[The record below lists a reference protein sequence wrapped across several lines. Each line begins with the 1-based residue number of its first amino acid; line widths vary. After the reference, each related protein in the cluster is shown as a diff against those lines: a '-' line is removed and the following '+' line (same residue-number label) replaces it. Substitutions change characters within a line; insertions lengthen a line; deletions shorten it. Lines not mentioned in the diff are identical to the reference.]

1 MRKLLIAGL
10 LGLSSLALAQEPMRV
25 VRCDAVAMRSTISNI
40 YVTPENETYIT
51 NEEGIFRVFDLNL
64 AEPLAVPDGQESL
77 LQYPGGN
84 ALITWDEGELNR
96 TIGGVLSQGNP
107 VTATY
112 YDADQDEL
120 WVGTAASGLF
130 ICKTKP
136 RLRLVEQMYTRNSKL
151 RSDYINTIHRDYR
164 GTYWIG
170 TRYGVLKGRDNR
182 WEVIERD
189 FNIESIA
196 TDSSKV
202 WFLGNNLVGYLD
214 RRDTWYPIELPN
226 RTTEGRLRKITF
238 DPTGNLWI
246 ASEILTQYNPETQG
260 VTVYGPAAYYTSE
273 FATVLR
279 VNRDS
284 ALWVGTEDKG
294 LYLIE
299 KESAMTVSLLVDREL
314 TCAEDDPGGRLE
326 VRITGGSDPYRIDW
340 SQRALTGS
348 SADQLMA
355 GTYTVS
361 VTDASGKSKTATA
374 ELEDPNITLD
384 LRVQAPESEP
394 GAQDGRAIVEVSG
407 GSPGYRYAWDTGEKV
422 RVASSLTGGI
432 HRVTVTDTKGC
443 TAVGEVSV
451 EQKAAD
457 LMVDITT
464 TSTIPCSDASAGA
477 LSATVRGGREPFA
490 YEWNNGANT
499 AQIRALTEGTYQLTV
514 TDSEGTTQEAEVL
527 LIAPLPLEV
536 DAQVVA
542 NASTNQSDG
551 KAEVTVS
558 GGTQPYT
565 YRWDSRES
573 EARAERLNAGTHQ
586 VTVTDANGCTATASV
601 EITEDILPLTTSL
614 EIANPVRC
622 PGDIN
627 GALSVQPQGGKPP
640 YAYRWNS
647 PALSGRQVSGL
658 PPGNYAVTVVDAAGQ
673 ETSAQASLSEPS
685 SIQVQAVPSQPAS
698 TDNADGQATVQ
709 ASGGSPPYTFV
720 WSNGQ
725 TTEIATGLAPGEYQV
740 TVTDSNGCT
749 TTGSVAINENILPL
763 AATIT
768 PTTQLTC
775 AGQTNA
781 GAKVVVQGG
790 KAPFRYAWSSGSAGS
805 EVSGLAAGNYTVTV
819 TDAEGTTQT
828 ASLSI
833 TEPEALITR
842 TRVVEPAS
850 TDGADGQAN
859 VEVSG
864 GTAPY
869 SYAWDNGQTNA
880 DANGLTPGIHQVT
893 VTDANGCST
902 RAEVT
907 IPENILP
914 LTVDLTQTAAIN
926 CAGAQTGALAAEVR
940 GGKAPFTYN
949 WSTGAS
955 AERLS
960 DLPSGEYGLTITDAE
975 GTQQSART
983 RINQPQAIVLDASP
997 VQPASTDSRDGQA
1010 RVRVTGGSQPY
1021 TYRWD
1026 SGEEEATATRLAP
1039 GSHTVTVTDA
1049 SGCTATAEV
1058 TITENIL
1065 PLVVEAEQGSAISC
1079 AGDATASARAAIQ
1092 GGKGPFTYAWSTG
1105 ATSEEVTELPAGTYG
1120 LTVTDAE
1127 STEQTTRLQI
1137 EEPSA
1142 LVPEAIALEP
1152 ASTDGSDGQAR
1163 VRVTGGSQPY
1173 TYRWDSGEEEATAT
1187 RLAPGS
1193 HTVTVTDAS
1202 GCTATAEVTI
1212 TENILPLVVEA
1223 EQGSAISCAGDA
1235 TASAVATIQGGKGP
1249 FTYTWSTGATT
1260 KEVTGLSAGAYD
1272 VTVTD
1277 AEGTEQTARLQIE
1290 EPPALVLEA
1299 TAVEPASTDGSDGQA
1314 RVRVTGGSQPYTYRW
1329 DSGENEATA
1338 TRLAPGTHV
1347 VTVTDASGCTA
1358 TAEVTITENILPL
1371 ELTLEVYEPISCYG
1385 AQDGAL
1391 STKVQG
1397 GKAPYSYDWG
1407 AASFTDGP
1415 TGLAPGT
1422 YSLTVADATGQSASS
1437 TISLTQP
1444 DSLSIDLRAI
1454 TPSTGGA
1461 KSDGKAEV
1469 AVVGGTPEYQIR
1481 WSSGETTPRAN
1492 QLDIGNQGV
1501 TVTDANGC
1509 EVEKNFPVEER
1520 MISGLVADKVETGQT
1535 IQMEALRF
1543 DADSTNVNADMY
1555 PLLDELYQFL
1565 NANPNVEVEI
1575 GGHTNDIP
1583 PDYYCDELST
1593 ARAKSVA
1600 DYLVRRGVSD
1610 TQVSYRG
1617 YGKRQPIASNDT
1629 PEGRAKNQRVE
1640 IKVLNTDG

>member
-25 VRCDAVAMRSTISNI
+25 VRCDAVAMRSAISNI
-40 YVTPENETYIT
+40 YVTPENETYVT
-51 NEEGIFRVFDLNL
+51 NEQGVFRVFDLNL
-64 AEPLAVPDGQESL
+64 AEPLAIPDGQESL

-96 TIGGVLSQGNP
+96 TIGGVLSEGNP
-107 VTATY
+107 VTATF

-136 RLRLVEQMYTRNSKL
+136 RLRLVEQMDTRNSKL

-182 WEVIERD
+182 WDVIERD
-189 FNIESIA
+189 FDIESIA

-202 WFLGNNLVGYLD
+202 WFLGNNLVGYVD

-226 RTTEGRLRKITF
+226 RSTEGRLRKIAF

-246 ASEILTQYNPETQG
+246 ASEILTHYNTETQD

-279 VNRDS
+279 MNRDS

-326 VRITGGSDPYRIDW
+326 VRITGGSEPYRIDW
-340 SQRALTGS
+340 SQQALTGS

-384 LRVQAPESEP
+384 VRMQAPESEP

-457 LMVDITT
+457 LIVDITT
-464 TSTIPCSDASAGA
+464 TSTIPCADASAGA
-477 LSATVRGGREPFA
+477 LSATVQGGREPYTYA
-490 YEWNNGANT
+490 WNNGANT
-499 AQIRALTEGTYQLTV
+499 AQVQALTEGAYQLTV

-536 DAQVVA
+536 DVQVVS

-551 KAEVTVS
+551 TAEVTVT
-558 GGTQPYT
+558 GGTEPYT

-573 EARAERLNAGTHQ
+573 EARAVRLNAGTHQ
-586 VTVTDANGCTATASV
+586 VTVTDANGCTAVASV

-614 EIANPVRC
+614 EITNPVLC
-622 PGDIN
+622 PGNIN

-658 PPGNYAVTVVDAAGQ
+658 PSGDYAVTVVDAAGQ

-698 TDNADGQATVQ
+698 TGNADGQATVQ
-709 ASGGSPPYTFV
+709 ASGGAAPYTYT
-720 WSNGQ
+720 WTNGQ
-725 TTEIATGLAPGEYQV
+725 TTEIATGLAPGDYQV
-740 TVTDSNGCT
+740 TVTDANGCT
-749 TTGSVAINENILPL
+749 ATGTVAINENILPL
-763 AATIT
+763 TATVT
-768 PTTQLTC
+768 PTTELTC

-781 GAKVVVQGG
+781 GARVAVQGG
-790 KAPFRYAWSSGSAGS
+790 KAPFRYAWSSGSDGS

-833 TEPEALITR
+833 TEPEALTTR

-850 TDGADGQAN
+850 TDGSDGQAT

-880 DANGLTPGIHQVT
+880 DVDGLTPGVHQVT
-893 VTDANGCST
+893 VTDANGCT
-902 RAEVT
+902 TLAEVT

-914 LTVDLTQTAAIN
+914 LAVDLSQTADIN
-926 CAGAQTGALAAEVR
+926 CAGDQSAALSVEVA
-940 GGKAPFTYN
+940 GGKSPFSYT
-949 WSTGAS
+949 WS
-955 AERLS
+955 
-960 DLPSGEYGLTITDAE
+960 SGESGAALFNLPAGAYGVTVTDAE
-975 GTQQSART
+975 GSEQSARLT
-983 RINQPQAIVLDASP
+983 ITEPKAMVLNAAA
-997 VQPASTDSRDGQA
+997 VQPATTGNRDGQA

-1021 TYRWD
+1021 TY
-1026 SGEEEATATRLAP
+1026 S
-1039 GSHTVTVTDA
+1039 
-1049 SGCTATAEV
+1049 
-1058 TITENIL
+1058 
-1065 PLVVEAEQGSAISC
+1065 
-1079 AGDATASARAAIQ
+1079 
-1092 GGKGPFTYAWSTG
+1092 
-1105 ATSEEVTELPAGTYG
+1105 
-1120 LTVTDAE
+1120 
-1127 STEQTTRLQI
+1127 
-1137 EEPSA
+1137 
-1142 LVPEAIALEP
+1142 
-1152 ASTDGSDGQAR
+1152 
-1163 VRVTGGSQPY
+1163 
-1173 TYRWDSGEEEATAT
+1173 
-1187 RLAPGS
+1187 
-1193 HTVTVTDAS
+1193 
-1202 GCTATAEVTI
+1202 
-1212 TENILPLVVEA
+1212 
-1223 EQGSAISCAGDA
+1223 
-1235 TASAVATIQGGKGP
+1235 
-1249 FTYTWSTGATT
+1249 
-1260 KEVTGLSAGAYD
+1260 
-1272 VTVTD
+1272 
-1277 AEGTEQTARLQIE
+1277 
-1290 EPPALVLEA
+1290 
-1299 TAVEPASTDGSDGQA
+1299 
-1314 RVRVTGGSQPYTYRW
+1314 W

-1358 TAEVTITENILPL
+1358 TADVAITENILPLVVQAEQGAAIDCAGGTAASARALVEGGKGPFTYAWNTGATTEEVTGLSAGTYTVTVTDVEGTAQTARLQIEEPPTLVLDAVALEPASTDGSDGQAQVRVTGGSQPYTYRWDSGETEATATELTPGTHQVTVTDASGCTTTAEVTITENILPL

-1407 AASFTDGP
+1407 ADSFTDGP
-1415 TGLAPGT
+1415 TGLSPGT
-1422 YSLTVADATGQSASS
+1422 YSLTVSDATGQSAAS
-1437 TISLTQP
+1437 TISLSQP
-1444 DSLSIDLRAI
+1444 DSLAINLRAI

-1461 KSDGKAEV
+1461 ESDGKAEV
-1469 AVVGGTPEYQIR
+1469 VIAGGTPDYQIR
-1481 WSSGETTPRAN
+1481 WSSGEITPQAN
-1492 QLDIGNQGV
+1492 RLDIGNQGV

-1509 EVEKNFPVEER
+1509 EVAENFPVEER
-1520 MISGLVADKVETGQT
+1520 MIPGLVADEVETGQT

-1543 DADSTNVNADMY
+1543 DADSTNINEGMY
-1555 PLLDELYQFL
+1555 PLLEELYQFL

-1575 GGHTNDIP
+1575 GGHTNNIP
-1583 PDYYCDELST
+1583 PDYYCDQLST

-1610 TQVSYRG
+1610 AQVSYRG

-1640 IKVLNTDG
+1640 IKILDAGG

>member
-25 VRCDAVAMRSTISNI
+25 VRCDAVAMRSAISNI
-40 YVTPENETYIT
+40 YVTPENETYVT
-51 NEEGIFRVFDLNL
+51 NEQGVFRVFDLNL
-64 AEPLAVPDGQESL
+64 AEPLAIPDGQESL

-96 TIGGVLSQGNP
+96 TIGGVLSEDNP
-107 VTATY
+107 VTATF
-112 YDADQDEL
+112 YDADKDEL

-136 RLRLVEQMYTRNSKL
+136 RLRLVEQMDTRNSKL

-182 WEVIERD
+182 WDVIERD
-189 FNIESIA
+189 FDIESIA

-202 WFLGNNLVGYLD
+202 WFLGNNLVGYVD

-226 RTTEGRLRKITF
+226 RSTEGRLRKIAF

-246 ASEILTQYNPETQG
+246 ASEILTHYNTETQD

-279 VNRDS
+279 MNRDS

-326 VRITGGSDPYRIDW
+326 VRITGGSEPYRIDW
-340 SQRALTGS
+340 SQQALTGS

-384 LRVQAPESEP
+384 LRMQAPESEP

-457 LMVDITT
+457 LIVDITT
-464 TSTIPCSDASAGA
+464 TSTIPCADASAGA
-477 LSATVRGGREPFA
+477 LSATVQGGREPYTYA
-490 YEWNNGANT
+490 WNNGANT
-499 AQIRALTEGTYQLTV
+499 AQIQALTEGTYQLTV
-514 TDSEGTTQEAEVL
+514 TDSEGSTQEAEVL

-536 DAQVVA
+536 DVQVVS

-551 KAEVTVS
+551 TAEVDVS
-558 GGTQPYT
+558 GGTEPYT

-586 VTVTDANGCTATASV
+586 VTVTDANGCMAVASV
-601 EITEDILPLTTSL
+601 DISEDILPLTTTV
-614 EIANPVRC
+614 EITNHVRC

-627 GALSVQPQGGKPP
+627 GALAVQTQGGKSP
-640 YAYRWNS
+640 YSYRWSS
-647 PALSGRQVSGL
+647 PALSGRQVTGL
-658 PPGNYAVTVVDAAGQ
+658 PSGEYSVTVVDAAGQ
-673 ETSAQASLSEPS
+673 ETTAQASLSEPS
-685 SIQVQAVPSQPAS
+685 PIQVQAVPSQPAS
-698 TDNADGQATVQ
+698 TGNADGQATVQ
-709 ASGGSPPYTFV
+709 VSGGTAPYTYA
-720 WSNGQ
+720 WANGQ
-725 TTEIATGLAPGEYQV
+725 TTELATGLAPGEYQV
-740 TVTDSNGCT
+740 TVTDANGCSE
-749 TTGSVAINENILPL
+749 TGTVRINENILPL
-763 AATIT
+763 TASISQTK
-768 PTTQLTC
+768 QLLC
-775 AGQTNA
+775 AGQSNA
-781 GAKVVVQGG
+781 GGRVAVQGG
-790 KAPFRYAWSSGSAGS
+790 KGPYTYTWSSGATGA

-828 ASLSI
+828 AGMTI

-842 TRVVEPAS
+842 TRVLEPAS
-850 TDGADGQAN
+850 TGGSDGQATI
-859 VEVSG
+859 EASG

-869 SYAWDNGQTNA
+869 TYAWDNGQTSA
-880 DANGLTPGIHQVT
+880 EAGGLTPGQHQVT
-893 VTDANGCST
+893 VTDANECT
-902 RAEVT
+902 TQAEVT

-914 LTVDLTQTAAIN
+914 LSVDLSQTTDVNCAGEQTAALSI
-926 CAGAQTGALAAEVR
+926 QLA
-940 GGKAPFTYN
+940 
-949 WSTGAS
+949 
-955 AERLS
+955 
-960 DLPSGEYGLTITDAE
+960 
-975 GTQQSART
+975 
-983 RINQPQAIVLDASP
+983 
-997 VQPASTDSRDGQA
+997 
-1010 RVRVTGGSQPY
+1010 
-1021 TYRWD
+1021 
-1026 SGEEEATATRLAP
+1026 
-1039 GSHTVTVTDA
+1039 
-1049 SGCTATAEV
+1049 
-1058 TITENIL
+1058 
-1065 PLVVEAEQGSAISC
+1065 
-1079 AGDATASARAAIQ
+1079 
-1092 GGKGPFTYAWSTG
+1092 GGKGPFTYAWNTG
-1105 ATSEEVTELPAGTYG
+1105 ATSEDVTGLAAGTY
-1120 LTVTDAE
+1120 T
-1127 STEQTTRLQI
+1127 
-1137 EEPSA
+1137 
-1142 LVPEAIALEP
+1142 
-1152 ASTDGSDGQAR
+1152 
-1163 VRVTGGSQPY
+1163 
-1173 TYRWDSGEEEATAT
+1173 
-1187 RLAPGS
+1187 
-1193 HTVTVTDAS
+1193 
-1202 GCTATAEVTI
+1202 
-1212 TENILPLVVEA
+1212 
-1223 EQGSAISCAGDA
+1223 
-1235 TASAVATIQGGKGP
+1235 
-1249 FTYTWSTGATT
+1249 
-1260 KEVTGLSAGAYD
+1260 

-1277 AEGTEQTARLQIE
+1277 AEGTAQTARLQIE
-1290 EPPALVLEA
+1290 EPEAIVLNA
-1299 TAVEPASTDGSDGQA
+1299 SAVQPASTDNSDGQA
-1314 RVRVTGGSQPYTYRW
+1314 RVRATGGTQPYTYQW
-1329 DSGENEATA
+1329 DNGETEATA
-1338 TRLAPGTHV
+1338 TGLAPGTHV

-1358 TAEVTITENILPL
+1358 TADVAITENILPLVVQAEQGSTIDCAGGASASARALVEGGKGPFTYAWNTGATSEDVTGLAAGTYTVTVTDAEGTAQTARLQIEEPEAIVLNASAVQPASTDGSDGQAQVRVTGGSQPYSYRWDSGETEATATGLAPGTHVVTVTDASGCTATADVAITENILPL
-1371 ELTLEVYEPISCYG
+1371 ELILEVYEPISCYG

-1407 AASFTDGP
+1407 ADSFTDGP
-1415 TGLAPGT
+1415 TGLSPGT
-1422 YSLTVADATGQSASS
+1422 YSLTVLDATGQSASG

-1444 DSLSIDLRAI
+1444 DSLAISLRAI

-1461 KSDGKAEV
+1461 ESDGKAEV
-1469 AVVGGTPEYQIR
+1469 VIAGGTPEYQIR
-1481 WSSGETTPRAN
+1481 WSSGETAPQAN
-1492 QLDIGNQGV
+1492 RLDIGNQGV

-1509 EVEKNFPVEER
+1509 EVAENFPIEER
-1520 MISGLVADKVETGQT
+1520 MIPGLVADEVETGQT

-1543 DADSTNVNADMY
+1543 DADSTSINEGMY
-1555 PLLDELYQFL
+1555 PLLEELYQFL

-1575 GGHTNDIP
+1575 GGHTNNIP
-1583 PDYYCDELST
+1583 PDYYCDQLST

-1640 IKVLNTDG
+1640 IKILDAGG